1 MNEATK
7 AWEMLMTGLRAVD
20 NVIVKG
26 HHISDE
32 DEAYLIK
39 LREQYLEQL
48 NFIMRKYEVMG

>member
-1 MNEATK
+1 MK